1 MARKLRDRQDALAC
15 LEALDTSGMTLTP
28 WARAHGVDAR
38 SLHCWRLNLG
48 GRRDTSRLVELVPE
62 SPASQPRARV
72 WGSGSAYARFA
83 ASYSSMECNFKNAA
97 AARLAKTSD
106 SQRS

>member
-1 MARKLRDRQDALAC
+1 MARKIRDRQDALAC
-15 LEALDTSGMTLTP
+15 LEALDTSGMMLTP

-62 SPASQPRARV
+62 SSASQPRARYILRV
-72 WGSGSAYARFA
+72 DDVEFEVDDPFR
-83 ASYSSMECNFKNAA
+83 EETL
-97 AARLAKTSD
+97 ARLLDLVAPC
-106 SQRS
+106 

>member
-1 MARKLRDRQDALAC
+1 MACKIRDRQDALAC

-62 SPASQPRARV
+62 SPASQPRARYILRV
-72 WGSGSAYARFA
+72 DDVEFEVDDHFR
-83 ASYSSMECNFKNAA
+83 EETL
-97 AARLAKTSD
+97 ARLLDLVAPC
-106 SQRS
+106 